1 MEYRDYY
8 KILGVV
14 RGASTDEI
22 KQAFRKLARK
32 YHPDVNPGDKR
43 AEAKFKEINEA
54 YEVLSDP
61 QKRSQYDLLGS
72 NWQKFASGA
81 GRAGRSGTS
90 PFDFS
95 TGGMSGAGSMGG
107 SGFSDFFEVL
117 FGRSSQQGQS
127 RTGTGAGTSGVR
139 EESFR
144 RPRAGENIEQPVE
157 VSLQEAYSG
166 GSRNFNIQSTVPC
179 TVCQGKGEIASK
191 TCASC
196 QGQGLLPKNKRIQV
210 KIPPGVDNGSKIR
223 VAGEGQPGSNGGPR
237 GDLYFVITVKPDP
250 VYERKGDD
258 LYTDVDVE
266 LVAAMLGG
274 EVAVPVPD
282 GRKLS
287 LKIPAE
293 TQNGTLFRL
302 GGKGMP
308 HLRGEGSGNLYA
320 RIKVV
325 LPQHLSSEE
334 RALFEQLARTRGSE
348 VHS

>member
-1 MEYRDYY
+1 MEYKDYY
-8 KILGVV
+8 KILGVA
-14 RGASTDEI
+14 RGASADEI

-72 NWQKFASGA
+72 NWQQFANGGSRT
-81 GRAGRSGTS
+81 GRAGGS
-90 PFDFS
+90 PFDFP
-95 TGGMSGAGSMGG
+95 GAG

-117 FGRSSQQGQS
+117 FGRGSQQAQS
-127 RTGTGAGTSGVR
+127 RTGAGAQGMR
-139 EESFR
+139 EENFR
-144 RPRAGENIEQPVE
+144 HPRAGENIEQPVE
-157 VSLQEAYSG
+157 VSLQEAYTG
-166 GSRNFNIQSTVPC
+166 GTRNFNIQSTVPC
-179 TVCQGKGEIASK
+179 TVCQGKGEILGK

-237 GDLYFVITVKPDP
+237 GDLYFVITVKPDSA
-250 VYERKGDD
+250 YERKGDD
-258 LYTDVDVE
+258 LYLDVDVE
-266 LVAAMLGG
+266 LVSAMLGG
-274 EVAVPVPD
+274 EVAVPIPD
-282 GRKLS
+282 GRKLV
-287 LKIPAE
+287 LKIPPE
-293 TQNGTLFRL
+293 TQNGATFRL

-308 HLRGEGSGNLYA
+308 HLRGEGNGNLYA

-325 LPQHLSSEE
+325 LPMHLSSEE
-334 RALFEQLARTRGSE
+334 RTLFEQLARTRGSE